1 MKPHEILEMMRE
13 ARGPSMYPLM
23 QSKDKRWAD
32 LRIVYHDLS
41 HDGYGDKPRTAA
53 YFLDIANISDPADAA
68 FLIKWFN
75 AYLVYRLTRK

>member
-13 ARGPSMYPLM
+13 ARGPSRGAAP
-23 QSKDKRWAD
+23 RWID
-32 LRIVYHDLS
+32 LRTVYHGLNR
-41 HDGYGDKPRTAA
+41 DGYGDKPRTAA
-53 YFLDIANISDPADAA
+53 AFLDVASISDPADAA